1 MSDSNPITP
10 PFMLLW
16 TNECRKAMKR
26 SGFAVLLCLRKAKW
40 M

>member
-1 MSDSNPITP
+1 MSDSNPIT

-26 SGFAVLLCLRKAKW
+26 SGFAVLLC
-40 M
+40 